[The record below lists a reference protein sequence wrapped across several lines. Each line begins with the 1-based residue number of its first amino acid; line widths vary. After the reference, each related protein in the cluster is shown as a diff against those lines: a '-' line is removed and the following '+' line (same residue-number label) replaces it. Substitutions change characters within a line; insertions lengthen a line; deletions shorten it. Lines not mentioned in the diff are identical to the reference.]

1 MMGVGTGEGGNLAVT
16 DLDIIEKSNLNRQF
30 LFRPPD
36 VGKLKSDTAVKA
48 IQVMNPDLV
57 GKFKVYKDPVGPDT
71 EAIFGHDFFEPLD
84 AVVNALDNVEARTY
98 VDRRCVFF
106 RKPLLES
113 GTLGTKGNT
122 QVVYPFLTESYSS
135 SQDPPEK
142 SFPMCTIKSF
152 PNQIEHTIAVR
163 FLQLVANDS
172 GRKKGFKTFS
182 MDLPK
187 TSICTSLSP
196 TFSNRRSRIPVI
208 NSKFYRHCR
217 VSLSQLVPLRSKS
230 ASSGP
235 VLNSKNNSRTRF
247 NNYFT
252 IFLKTLLHRPANL
265 SGLAQS
271 AVPSRSFSTGMMK
284 NTSTL
289 SFLLLNSM
297 LRIMG

>member
-1 MMGVGTGEGGNLAVT
+1 VFGKEFQDRLSKLKLFLVGAGAIGCEMLKNWAMMGVGTGDGVNLAVT
-16 DLDIIEKSNLNRQF
+16 DLDSIEKSNLNRQF

-71 EAIFGHDFFEPLD
+71 EAVFGHDFFEPLD

-152 PNQIEHTIAVR
+152 PNQIEHTIAVP
-163 FLQLVANDS
+163 LYIVISNNS
-172 GRKKGFKTFS
+172 GRKRSLKNFS
-182 MDLPK
+182 KNQRK
-187 TSICTSLSP
+187 TSIYTSLNP
-196 TFSNRRSRIPVI
+196 TFSNQHSRTLVT
-208 NSKFYRHCR
+208 NLKFYRLCK
-217 VSLSQLVPLRSKS
+217 VS
-230 ASSGP
+230 
-235 VLNSKNNSRTRF
+235 
-247 NNYFT
+247 
-252 IFLKTLLHRPANL
+252 
-265 SGLAQS
+265 
-271 AVPSRSFSTGMMK
+271 
-284 NTSTL
+284 
-289 SFLLLNSM
+289 
-297 LRIMG
+297 

>member
-1 MMGVGTGEGGNLAVT
+1 MLKNWAMMGVGTGGPDINLAVT
-16 DLDIIEKSNLNRQF
+16 DLDSIEKSNLNRQF

-71 EAIFGHDFFEPLD
+71 EAVFGHDFFEPLD
-84 AVVNALDNVEARTY
+84 VVVNALDNVEARTY

-122 QVVYPFLTESYSS
+122 QVVCPFLTESYSS

-152 PNQIEHTIAVR
+152 PNQIEHTIAVPHPLPSP
-163 FLQLVANDS
+163 FSGVDCS
-172 GRKKGFKTFS
+172 GRRRS
-182 MDLPK
+182 LRSYSRNRRRM
-187 TSICTSLSP
+187 SICTSLNPISW
-196 TFSNRRSRIPVI
+196 SLLSEIQEI
-208 NSKFYRHCR
+208 NSKFYKRYK
-217 VSLSQLVPLRSKS
+217 VSSSPPVPSSSKN

-235 VLNSKNNSRTRF
+235 VSNSKNASQTKF
-247 NNYFT
+247 NNSST
-252 IFLKTLLHRPANL
+252 TSPKTP
-265 SGLAQS
+265 
-271 AVPSRSFSTGMMK
+271 
-284 NTSTL
+284 
-289 SFLLLNSM
+289 
-297 LRIMG
+297 